1 MNSKNKRRVIGSCI
15 VLGLLSSP
23 CVSAGVL
30 NGVLSQWNLQI
41 EKCEDPDIDTG
52 AMVNVAMFEA
62 VNGIEGRYTP
72 YLSSSPIRGTGSKEA
87 AAASA
92 AHDVLVARCP
102 DQAESFAGLL
112 KSSLEEVKDKADRDA
127 GAKVGKAAAAA
138 LLKARA
144 DSGANTHDPLFDVQT
159 AGVYVPTIER
169 VGVNIA
175 RIRPWVMTRADE
187 VRSPPPPALNS
198 ETWARDFNEI
208 KRMGG
213 KKSKD
218 RTVNQTDIGKFW
230 GNRSVRI
237 VLPQLVGRPGRTL
250 VQDARFLAL
259 AEMAWMDSYVA
270 MMDGKYAF
278 NLWRPITAI
287 RNAKMDGNDGTDPD
301 PDWEPLLV
309 NTPAHPEYP
318 CGHCMSAGAVG
329 AVIEAEFGATAP
341 TMVLAEEDALLR
353 RYDTPREYIDEV
365 TESRMLGGVHYRF
378 SIDAGRKAGMD
389 IGKLAV
395 ERYFKPVE
403 GAR

>member
-1 MNSKNKRRVIGSCI
+1 MTGKKFRVLGSWL
-15 VLGLLSSP
+15 VLGLLFAP
-23 CVSAGVL
+23 GVSAGVV
-30 NGVLSQWNLQI
+30 NSVLSQWNLQVK
-41 EKCEDPDIDTG
+41 ECEDEDLDVG

-62 VNGIEGRYTP
+62 INGIEGRYTP
-72 YLSSSPIRGTGSKEA
+72 YLSKSPIRGSGSKEA
-87 AAASA
+87 AAATA
-92 AHDVLVARCP
+92 AHDVLVALCP
-102 DQAESFAGLL
+102 DQAEGFAGPL
-112 KSSLEEVKDKADRDA
+112 KSSLAAVGNATDRDA
-127 GAKVGKAAAAA
+127 GVKVGKAAAAA
-138 LLKARA
+138 MLKARA
-144 DSGANTHDPLFDVQT
+144 DSGANVRDPLFDVPA

-187 VRSPPPPALNS
+187 VRSPPPPALDS
-198 ETWARDFNEI
+198 DAWARDLNEI

-218 RTVNQTDIGKFW
+218 RTANQTDIGKFW
-230 GNRSVRI
+230 GNRNVRI

-259 AEMAWMDSYVA
+259 AEMAWVDSYVA

-287 RNAKMDGNDGTDPD
+287 RNAKMDGNDATDPD
-301 PDWEPLLV
+301 PDWEPLLG
-309 NTPAHPEYP
+309 NTPPHPEYP

-329 AVIEAEFGATAP
+329 AVIEAEFGASAP

-353 RYDTPREYIDEV
+353 RFDTPREYIDEV

-395 ERYFKPVE
+395 ERYFKPVKQ
-403 GAR
+403 